1 MARISSPLSVCYTGA
16 LLKLSLAYYS
26 AMITVHYFSAF
37 TGSEQFKIMNRLK
50 TIYPNSVRYL
60 QRNLTGMT
68 SQGDIG
74 Q

>member
-1 MARISSPLSVCYTGA
+1 
-16 LLKLSLAYYS
+16 
-26 AMITVHYFSAF
+26 MITVHYFSVF
-37 TGSEQFKIMNRLK
+37 TGSEQVKIMNRLK

-68 SQGDIG
+68 SQSDLG